1 MAAAKSD
8 GKVPANAPAKAHAI
22 LGDRKAHGIDAT
34 AKAAN
39 LARLKRIE
47 GQIRG
52 IQKMVEADRYCAD
65 IVQQVS
71 ASQQAL
77 RAVGREL
84 IRNHLAHCATHAIHA
99 GGAEATAMYDELL
112 EMFDKNYR

>member
-1 MAAAKSD
+1 MA
-8 GKVPANAPAKAHAI
+8 GPKAHAKP
-22 LGDRKAHGIDAT
+22 GERKAHGIDVT
-34 AKAAN
+34 VKAGN

-52 IQKMVEADRYCAD
+52 IHKMVEDDRYCAD

-71 ASQQAL
+71 ASQHAM

-84 IRNHLAHCATHAIHA
+84 IRNHLAHCATHAIHT

-112 EMFDKNYR
+112 DMFDKNYR

>member
-1 MAAAKSD
+1 MCAAKS
-8 GKVPANAPAKAHAI
+8 PSAP
-22 LGDRKAHGIDAT
+22 GGRKAHGVDGP

-39 LARLKRIE
+39 LKRLKRVE

-52 IQKMVEADRYCAD
+52 IHKMVEEDRYCAD
-65 IVQQVS
+65 VLRQVS
-71 ASQQAL
+71 AAQQAL